1 MQLVLLDKMTLGDFD
16 ETLFAQFGDFKSYQ
30 TTDSTQVLERTK
42 DADIIITNKV
52 VLDSKILSSLPKL
65 KLICV
70 SATGTNN
77 IDMEYA
83 KTHNIAVKNVAG
95 YSTHSVA
102 QHTLML
108 ALSLLGRLPY
118 YSQYVQ
124 QGQWCKSEIFCHLT
138 YDLQDLYGKQWGI
151 IGYGSIGK
159 QVCHLAKAFGAE
171 VSYHS
176 TSGNNTQNDIP
187 HKSLDEILKTSDI
200 ISIHAPLNNTTQ
212 NLIAKEQLQML
223 KKGAILLNL
232 GRGGIVN
239 EKDLAQ
245 ALQIQDFLFGT
256 DVLEKEPMIANH
268 PLLDSKIAHKVI
280 ITPHIAWAY
289 KDTKDRLLQM
299 VAENIKQFLNANG

>member
-16 ETLFAQFGDFKSYQ
+16 EKLFAQFGEFKSYQ

-77 IDMEYA
+77 VDIEYA

-268 PLLDSKIAHKVI
+268 PLLDSKITHKVI